1 MINDNLYEV
10 KQMAA
15 LFDALGHYRRIII
28 YRALKRAGSK
38 GVNVGMLSEIT
49 GMGETN
55 LAHHLRMMKK
65 GKIIRSN
72 TVGRFT
78 FLVLNEDEL
87 ASMFAAISA

>member
-1 MINDNLYEV
+1 MVNDNLYEV

-15 LFDALGHYRRIII
+15 LFDALGHYRRVII

-38 GVNVGMLSEIT
+38 GVSVGMLSQST
-49 GMGETN
+49 GIGETN

-78 FLVLNEDEL
+78 FLVLNQDEL
-87 ASMFAAISA
+87 ANMFEAIGA